1 MAQHEFA
8 MMDTEH
14 LLWLLTWDS
23 MMAEGDGLSV
33 DDVELICR
41 IITARKKHC
50 SSLCK
55 MIICYKKSGK
65 HIISMCAS
73 RKFLCDW
80 KSYFR
85 DSSTATATETVMPT
99 MGLLPAPRK
108 PIISTWAGTEEEPAN

>member
-41 IITARKKHC
+41 IITARKKA
-50 SSLCK
+50 LFF
-55 MIICYKKSGK
+55 
-65 HIISMCAS
+65 A
-73 RKFLCDW
+73 LQD
-80 KSYFR
+80 
-85 DSSTATATETVMPT
+85 DN
-99 MGLLPAPRK
+99 LL
-108 PIISTWAGTEEEPAN
+108 